1 MSAKAE
7 TFGEYLKKLRGKT
20 PQGKLAAA
28 IGKTTMYIS
37 NIEKGK
43 NNPPDEVQLEKIADV
58 LSLDEQM
65 RFELIDKAAAERGT
79 VARDLVMA
87 LAKNKSLRQFIRDV
101 NAGRCKLEM
110 IQQSKR

>member
-43 NNPPDEVQLEKIADV
+43 NNPPDETQLEKIAI
-58 LSLDEQM
+58 
-65 RFELIDKAAAERGT
+65 ELELNIQERLELLDKAAAARGT
-79 VARDLVMA
+79 VASDLVVA
-87 LAKNKSLRQFIRDV
+87 LSANKKLRQYVRDFS
-101 NAGRCKLEM
+101 ATQRAEKL
-110 IQQSKR
+110 